1 MNKLLVTIFLLLN
14 VTLVY
19 AQTSDGVDVS
29 IDGLKKSLGVNMKFK
44 IPEGWQEN
52 QSRLP
57 HVVKSF
63 YNLDYALIFNIV
75 IQEAPTFVSRNEFR
89 NAMDK
94 YHKQFDDMC
103 RKDPSVLYYS
113 ELSYDVVTID
123 QYPFMATCVVDQRNY
138 SDNRDSVMRYFTLYE
153 DRFVTISFINHY
165 IDVRLFQPVIDKIIK
180 SIMFPDQYLTY

>member
-1 MNKLLVTIFLLLN
+1 MNKLLAAIFLLLN
-14 VTLVY
+14 MTLAD
-19 AQTSDGVDVS
+19 AQTSDGVEVS
-29 IDGLKKSLGVNMKFK
+29 IDGLKKSLGVNMKFRV
-44 IPEGWQEN
+44 PEGWKEN

-57 HVVKSF
+57 HVVKSY

-89 NAMDK
+89 NAMDE
-94 YHKQFDDMC
+94 YHKQFDDQC

-138 SDNRDSVMRYFTLYE
+138 SDYRDSVMRYSTLYE
-153 DRFVTISFINHY
+153 DRFITISFINHY
-165 IDVRLFQPVIDKIIK
+165 VDVRLFQSEIDKIIK